1 MSERT
6 AGQIIEGLGVTVDS
20 LAEDAM
26 VSDALVLMKCI
37 DPEGAVSL
45 FMAHSEGMSWLE
57 RLGMLRAAELMEG
70 PSGRWET
77 T

>member
-1 MSERT
+1 MTRT
-6 AGQIIEGLGVTVDS
+6 VGQIVEGLGVTIDT
-20 LAEDAM
+20 LDDDTL
-26 VSDALVLMKCI
+26 VSDALVLMKCVNP
-37 DPEGAVSL
+37 DGQVSL

-70 PSGRWET
+70 PNPSWET

>member
-1 MSERT
+1 MTRT
-6 AGQIIEGLGVTVDS
+6 VGQIIEGLGVTIDTLDDEV
-20 LAEDAM
+20 L
-26 VSDALVLMKCI
+26 VNDALVLMKCVHP
-37 DPEGAVSL
+37 DGTVSL
-45 FMAHSEGMSWLE
+45 FMAQSDGQSWLE